1 MNRNDQTI
9 AENGDI
15 HLDKSRI
22 PKFYKQSVE
31 NRLRV
36 LNEKGIISA
45 EDYLTLLDQHQILS
59 DGDAD
64 KMIENVIGV
73 FGLPMG
79 LGLNFVIN
87 NKPFVVPMVVEE
99 PSILAAVSSAAKVV
113 RNTGGFI
120 AESDEPILIGQIQLV
135 DISHPMKVRHS
146 ILQEKNEI
154 INLANSLHP
163 NMVSRG
169 GGATDLEVMI
179 YPQSRHAG
187 SMVVVHLLVDTRDA
201 MGANLVNSMCEGVA
215 PLIEKIT
222 NGKVYLRILSNLTDR
237 AMVRAR
243 CEIPVDQLVFNN
255 SSGEQVRD
263 GIIRAAEFA
272 ATDPY
277 RAATHNKGIMNGIDP
292 VAIATGNDWR
302 AIEAAAHAYAARGN
316 QYTSLTN
323 WFKSD
328 QGNLVGTIDIP
339 MKVGIVGG
347 SLNSNKAVGIA
358 HRMLNVESATEL
370 AEVMGA
376 VGLAQNFSALRAL
389 GTEGIQRG
397 HMTLHARSVTSTAGA
412 PADIFEQVLERLV
425 ESGEIKVWKAKE
437 IIEELKQQKLNAGT
451 VAAEEEPDDHTSFGY
466 GKIIIAGEHS
476 VVHGTHAVA
485 SPITLKMK
493 ARAWPRTEDQDVHV
507 MIPRWGVEQKLEF
520 GADHKYSIYH
530 SLEMILDSLNLRN
543 NGLNLEIFPEV
554 PRAMGM
560 GGSAALAVAI
570 IRALNDQFKLSL
582 TDKEV
587 QELSL
592 KSEHIV
598 HGGASGIDN
607 TVSTYGNLIMFQ
619 KGEPPKME
627 TITLKKSIPIVIGLS
642 GVESMTAKMVA
653 RVRESQKKYPD
664 WHQKIFEQM
673 DELALASREAIENY
687 DLERLG
693 MIMNLNHG
701 YLNVLRVSSPEVEE
715 LVEISRNNGALGAK
729 LTGGGGGGAMI
740 ALCDSQK
747 TQEKVKEAIRKSGY
761 DALVAEIK
769 ASIPE

>member
-1 MNRNDQTI
+1 MSTNDRGITENR
-9 AENGDI
+9 DI
-15 HLDKSRI
+15 RLDKSRI

-31 NRLRV
+31 NRLQV
-36 LNEKGIISA
+36 LNEKGIINT
-45 EDYLTLLDQHQILS
+45 EDYLTLADQHQILS

-87 NKPFVVPMVVEE
+87 NKPYVVPMVVEE

-135 DISHPMKVRHS
+135 DVSHPMKVRHS

-243 CEIPVDQLVFNN
+243 CEIPVEHLVFNS
-255 SSGEQVRD
+255 SSGEQVRN

-302 AIEAAAHAYAARGN
+302 AIEAAAHAFAARGN
-316 QYTSLTN
+316 RYTSLTN

-358 HRMLNVESATEL
+358 HRILNIESATEL

-412 PADIFEQVLERLV
+412 PADIFEQVLEKLV

-437 IIEELKQQKLNAGT
+437 IIEEVQQQKLKAGISP
-451 VAAEEEPDDHTSFGY
+451 AEKEPDDHTSFGY

-543 NGLNLEIFPEV
+543 KGLNLEIFPEV

-570 IRALNDQFKLSL
+570 IRALNNQFKLGL

-619 KGEPPKME
+619 KGDPPIME
-627 TITLKKSIPIVIGLS
+627 TITLEKSIPIVIGLS

-653 RVRESQKKYPD
+653 RVRESQNKYPE

-747 TQEKVKEAIRKSGY
+747 SQERVKEAIRKSGY
-761 DALVAEIK
+761 DALLAEIK
-769 ASIPE
+769 ASVPE

>member
-9 AENGDI
+9 AEKGDI

-451 VAAEEEPDDHTSFGY
+451 VAAEEESDDHTSFGY

-543 NGLNLEIFPEV
+543 KGLNLEIFPEV

>member
-1 MNRNDQTI
+1 MTNN
-9 AENGDI
+9 
-15 HLDKSRI
+15 DKSRI
-22 PKFYKQSVE
+22 PKFYKYSVE
-31 NRLRV
+31 NRLDV
-36 LNEKGIISA
+36 LREKDILNQ
-45 EDYLTLLDQHQILS
+45 EDYVSLREQMHILTQN
-59 DGDAD
+59 DAD

-79 LGLNFVIN
+79 LGLNFLIN
-87 NKPFVVPMVVEE
+87 NKPYVVPMVVEE

-113 RNTGGFI
+113 RNAGGFES
-120 AESDEPILIGQIQLV
+120 ESDDPILIGQIQLV
-135 DISHPMKVRHS
+135 DVRHPMKVRHA
-146 ILQEKNEI
+146 ILQEKQEI

-163 NMVSRG
+163 NMVKRG
-169 GGATDLEVMI
+169 GGAIHLEVMI
-179 YPQSRHAG
+179 HQQDRHPG

-215 PLIEKIT
+215 SLVEKLS
-222 NGKVYLRILSNLTDR
+222 GSKVYLRILSNLTDR
-237 AMVRAR
+237 SMVRSK
-243 CEIPVDQLVFNN
+243 CVIPTKYLDFND
-255 SSGEQVRD
+255 SSGKEVRD

-272 ATDPY
+272 AIHPY
-277 RAATHNKGIMNGIDP
+277 RASTHNKGIMNGIDP
-292 VAIATGNDWR
+292 LAIATGNDWR
-302 AIEAAAHAYAARGN
+302 AIESAAHAYAARSGR
-316 QYTSLTN
+316 YTSLTN
-323 WFKSD
+323 WYKNENGD
-328 QGNLVGTIDIP
+328 LVGTIDIP
-339 MKVGIVGG
+339 LKVGTVGG
-347 SLNSNKAVGIA
+347 SLKSNKAVGIA
-358 HRMLNVESATEL
+358 HRILGIESATEL
-370 AEVMGA
+370 AEVIGA
-376 VGLAQNFSALRAL
+376 VGLAQNFSALRSL

-437 IIEELKQQKLNAGT
+437 IIEELKQQKLKTGT
-451 VAAEEEPDDHTSFGY
+451 VAAEKEPDDHTSFGY

-493 ARAWPRTEDQDVHV
+493 ARAWPRMEDQDVHI

-543 NGLNLEIFPEV
+543 KGLNLEIFPEV

-570 IRALNDQFKLSL
+570 IRALNDQFNLAL

-653 RVRESQKKYPD
+653 RVRESQNKYPE

-747 TQEKVKEAIRKSGY
+747 T
-761 DALVAEIK
+761 
-769 ASIPE
+769 